1 MKKKRF
7 IYFIILL
14 ALLILCIK
22 YSDSILGFAG
32 FLWSLVTPLILGCV
46 IAYILNILVT
56 RIESLPC
63 FSREDTLLGKV
74 RRPISILGSL
84 AVIIAIGVLVI
95 LIVIPQLVQAIG
107 VIAKEI
113 PTVVSEISVWLS
125 SFDKDWPQLQKF
137 LESLNVNWPQILQKA
152 ASYLTNGLSSVFS
165 STMYIV
171 STISSIAV
179 TAVVALIFSIYIL
192 SGREKLFHQ
201 FQTLAST
208 YLNEKFYK
216 GMCVVLKTAHDT
228 FTKFIVGQCT
238 EAVILGTLCTIGM
251 LLFRFPY
258 ATMIGTL
265 IGATAL
271 LPVVGAYLGAAVGA
285 FMIFTID
292 PLKALGF
299 LIFIAIL
306 QQLEG
311 NLIYP
316 RVVGSSV
323 GLPGIWVLAAV
334 TVGGGLGGIIGM
346 LLAVPVTAT
355 LYKLLQKDVQKERLP
370 CSRKRRGT
378 VALVTCQE
386 YLYILCE
393 FVEHSFETIGSKR
406 HRLSNKMY
414 KYSRF

>member
-1 MKKKRF
+1 MKNKKF
-7 IYFIILL
+7 IWFTVGLI
-14 ALLILCIK
+14 LLILCVK
-22 YSDSILGFAG
+22 YSDGILEFIG
-32 FLWSLVTPLILGCV
+32 LLSSLITPLLLGCV

-56 RIESLPC
+56 QIERIPC
-63 FSREDTLLGKV
+63 FRKEGTIFYKI
-74 RRPISILGSL
+74 RRTVSILGSL
-84 AVIIAIGVLVI
+84 TIVLAIAVLVI

-107 VIAKEI
+107 VIVQEI
-113 PTVVSEISVWLS
+113 PAVVSEITAWLS
-125 SFDKDWPQLQKF
+125 SSDRDWPQLQKF

-165 STMYIV
+165 STVYILG
-171 STISSIAV
+171 TISSMVV

-192 SGREKLFHQ
+192 SGKEKLFHQ
-201 FQTLAST
+201 FQTLART
-208 YLNEKFYK
+208 YLKEKIYTK
-216 GMCVVLKTAHDT
+216 VGLVLETAHAT

-238 EAVILGTLCTIGM
+238 EAVILGSLCTIGM

-258 ATMIGTL
+258 ATMVGTL

-285 FMIFTID
+285 FMIFTVN
-292 PLKALGF
+292 PLQAIGF

-355 LYKLLQKDVQKERLP
+355 LYKLLQKDVQK
-370 CSRKRRGT
+370 RKA
-378 VALVTCQE
+378 ALQP
-386 YLYILCE
+386 
-393 FVEHSFETIGSKR
+393 ETGAG
-406 HRLSNKMY
+406 LSH
-414 KYSRF
+414 

>member
-1 MKKKRF
+1 MKNKKF
-7 IYFIILL
+7 IWFTVGLI
-14 ALLILCIK
+14 LLILCVK
-22 YSDSILGFAG
+22 YSDGILEFIG
-32 FLWSLVTPLILGCV
+32 LLSSLITPLLLGCV

-56 RIESLPC
+56 QIERIPC
-63 FSREDTLLGKV
+63 FRKEGTIFYKI
-74 RRPISILGSL
+74 RRPVSILVSL
-84 AVIIAIGVLVI
+84 TVVLAIAALVI

-107 VIAKEI
+107 VIVQEI
-113 PTVVSEISVWLS
+113 PAVVSEITAWLS
-125 SFDKDWPQLQKF
+125 SSDRDWPQLQKF

-165 STMYIV
+165 STVYILG
-171 STISSIAV
+171 TISSMVV

-192 SGREKLFHQ
+192 SGKEKLFHQ
-201 FQTLAST
+201 FQTLART
-208 YLNEKFYK
+208 YLKEKIYTK
-216 GMCVVLKTAHDT
+216 VGLVLETAHAT

-238 EAVILGTLCTIGM
+238 EAVILGSLCTIGM

-258 ATMIGTL
+258 ATMVGTL

-285 FMIFTID
+285 FMIFTVN
-292 PLKALGF
+292 PLQAIGF

-355 LYKLLQKDVQKERLP
+355 LYKLLQKDVQK
-370 CSRKRRGT
+370 RKA
-378 VALVTCQE
+378 ALQP
-386 YLYILCE
+386 
-393 FVEHSFETIGSKR
+393 ETGAG
-406 HRLSNKMY
+406 LSH
-414 KYSRF
+414 

>member
-201 FQTLAST
+201 FQTLART

-228 FTKFIVGQCT
+228 FTKFIIGQCT

-258 ATMIGTL
+258 ATMVGTL

-355 LYKLLQKDVQKERLP
+355 LYKLLQKDVQK
-370 CSRKRRGT
+370 RKA
-378 VALVTCQE
+378 ALQPKKE
-386 YLYILCE
+386 E
-393 FVEHSFETIGSKR
+393 G
-406 HRLSNKMY
+406 LSH
-414 KYSRF
+414 

>member
-63 FSREDTLLGKV
+63 FTREGTLLRKV
-74 RRPISILGSL
+74 RRPVSILGSL
-84 AVIIAIGVLVI
+84 AVILAIGVLVI
-95 LIVIPQLVQAIG
+95 LIVIPQLIQAIG

-113 PTVVSEISVWLS
+113 PMVFSEINVWLS

-201 FQTLAST
+201 FQTLART

-228 FTKFIVGQCT
+228 FTKFIIGQCT

-258 ATMIGTL
+258 ATMVGTL

-355 LYKLLQKDVQKERLP
+355 LYKLLQKDVQK
-370 CSRKRRGT
+370 RKA
-378 VALVTCQE
+378 ALQPKKE
-386 YLYILCE
+386 E
-393 FVEHSFETIGSKR
+393 G
-406 HRLSNKMY
+406 LSH
-414 KYSRF
+414 

>member
-251 LLFRFPY
+251 LFFRFPY

-355 LYKLLQKDVQKERLP
+355 LYKLLQKDVQK
-370 CSRKRRGT
+370 RKA
-378 VALVTCQE
+378 ALQPKKE
-386 YLYILCE
+386 E
-393 FVEHSFETIGSKR
+393 G
-406 HRLSNKMY
+406 LSH
-414 KYSRF
+414 

>member
-1 MKKKRF
+1 MKNKKF
-7 IYFIILL
+7 IWFTVGLI
-14 ALLILCIK
+14 LLILCVK
-22 YSDSILGFAG
+22 YSDGILEFIG
-32 FLWSLVTPLILGCV
+32 LLSSLITPLLLGCV

-56 RIESLPC
+56 QIERIPC
-63 FSREDTLLGKV
+63 FRKEGTIFYKI
-74 RRPISILGSL
+74 RRPVSILGSL
-84 AVIIAIGVLVI
+84 TIVLAIAVLVI

-107 VIAKEI
+107 VIVQEI
-113 PTVVSEISVWLS
+113 PAVVSEITAWLS
-125 SFDKDWPQLQKF
+125 SSDRDWPQLQKF

-165 STMYIV
+165 STVYILG
-171 STISSIAV
+171 TISSMVV

-192 SGREKLFHQ
+192 SGKEKLFHQ
-201 FQTLAST
+201 FQTLART
-208 YLNEKFYK
+208 YLKEKIYTK
-216 GMCVVLKTAHDT
+216 VGLVLETAHAT

-238 EAVILGTLCTIGM
+238 EAVILGSLCTIGM

-258 ATMIGTL
+258 ATMVGTL

-285 FMIFTID
+285 FMIFTVN
-292 PLKALGF
+292 PLQAIGF

-355 LYKLLQKDVQKERLP
+355 LYKLLQKDVQKKKG
-370 CSRKRRGT
+370 CS
-378 VALVTCQE
+378 AA
-386 YLYILCE
+386 
-393 FVEHSFETIGSKR
+393 
-406 HRLSNKMY
+406 
-414 KYSRF
+414 

>member
-63 FSREDTLLGKV
+63 FTRKGTLLRKV
-74 RRPISILGSL
+74 RRPVSILGSL
-84 AVIIAIGVLVI
+84 AVILAIGVLVI
-95 LIVIPQLVQAIG
+95 LIVIPQLIQAIG

-113 PTVVSEISVWLS
+113 PTVVSEINVWLS

-192 SGREKLFHQ
+192 SGREKLFCQ

-228 FTKFIVGQCT
+228 FTKFIIGQCT

-258 ATMIGTL
+258 ATMVGTL

-271 LPVVGAYLGAAVGA
+271 LPVVGAYLGAGVGA

-355 LYKLLQKDVQKERLP
+355 LYKLLQKDVQK
-370 CSRKRRGT
+370 RKA
-378 VALVTCQE
+378 ALQPKKE
-386 YLYILCE
+386 E
-393 FVEHSFETIGSKR
+393 G
-406 HRLSNKMY
+406 LSH
-414 KYSRF
+414 

>member
-63 FSREDTLLGKV
+63 FTREGTLLRKV
-74 RRPISILGSL
+74 RRPVSILGSCSNPCYWSP
-84 AVIIAIGVLVI
+84 GDPHCD
-95 LIVIPQLVQAIG
+95 PQLIQAIG

-113 PTVVSEISVWLS
+113 PMVFSEINVWLS

-201 FQTLAST
+201 FQNT
-208 YLNEKFYK
+208 
-216 GMCVVLKTAHDT
+216 GPH
-228 FTKFIVGQCT
+228 
-238 EAVILGTLCTIGM
+238 
-251 LLFRFPY
+251 
-258 ATMIGTL
+258 
-265 IGATAL
+265 
-271 LPVVGAYLGAAVGA
+271 
-285 FMIFTID
+285 
-292 PLKALGF
+292 
-299 LIFIAIL
+299 
-306 QQLEG
+306 
-311 NLIYP
+311 
-316 RVVGSSV
+316 
-323 GLPGIWVLAAV
+323 
-334 TVGGGLGGIIGM
+334 
-346 LLAVPVTAT
+346 
-355 LYKLLQKDVQKERLP
+355 
-370 CSRKRRGT
+370 
-378 VALVTCQE
+378 
-386 YLYILCE
+386 
-393 FVEHSFETIGSKR
+393 
-406 HRLSNKMY
+406 LSE
-414 KYSRF
+414 

>member
-63 FSREDTLLGKV
+63 FTREGTLLRKV
-74 RRPISILGSL
+74 RRPVSILGSL
-84 AVIIAIGVLVI
+84 AVILAIGVLVI
-95 LIVIPQLVQAIG
+95 LIVIPQLIQAIG

-113 PTVVSEISVWLS
+113 PMVFSEINVWLS

-201 FQTLAST
+201 FQTLART

-228 FTKFIVGQCT
+228 FTKFIIGQCT

-258 ATMIGTL
+258 ATMVGTL

-346 LLAVPVTAT
+346 LLAGPVTAT
-355 LYKLLQKDVQKERLP
+355 LYKLLQKDVQK
-370 CSRKRRGT
+370 RKA
-378 VALVTCQE
+378 ALQPKKE
-386 YLYILCE
+386 E
-393 FVEHSFETIGSKR
+393 G
-406 HRLSNKMY
+406 LSH
-414 KYSRF
+414 

>member
-1 MKKKRF
+1 
-7 IYFIILL
+7 
-14 ALLILCIK
+14 
-22 YSDSILGFAG
+22 
-32 FLWSLVTPLILGCV
+32 
-46 IAYILNILVT
+46 
-56 RIESLPC
+56 
-63 FSREDTLLGKV
+63 
-74 RRPISILGSL
+74 
-84 AVIIAIGVLVI
+84 
-95 LIVIPQLVQAIG
+95 
-107 VIAKEI
+107 
-113 PTVVSEISVWLS
+113 
-125 SFDKDWPQLQKF
+125 
-137 LESLNVNWPQILQKA
+137 
-152 ASYLTNGLSSVFS
+152 
-165 STMYIV
+165 
-171 STISSIAV
+171 
-179 TAVVALIFSIYIL
+179 
-192 SGREKLFHQ
+192 
-201 FQTLAST
+201 
-208 YLNEKFYK
+208 EKFYK
-216 GMCVVLKTAHDT
+216 IMCVVLKTAHDT

-355 LYKLLQKDVQKERLP
+355 LYKLLQKDVQK
-370 CSRKRRGT
+370 RKA
-378 VALVTCQE
+378 ALQPKKE
-386 YLYILCE
+386 E
-393 FVEHSFETIGSKR
+393 G
-406 HRLSNKMY
+406 LSH
-414 KYSRF
+414 

>member
-192 SGREKLFHQ
+192 SGREKLFCQ

-228 FTKFIVGQCT
+228 FTKFIIGQCT

-258 ATMIGTL
+258 ATMVGTL

-271 LPVVGAYLGAAVGA
+271 LPVVGAYLGAGVGA

-355 LYKLLQKDVQKERLP
+355 LYKLLQKDVQK
-370 CSRKRRGT
+370 RKA
-378 VALVTCQE
+378 ALQPKKE
-386 YLYILCE
+386 E
-393 FVEHSFETIGSKR
+393 G
-406 HRLSNKMY
+406 LSH
-414 KYSRF
+414 

>member
-1 MKKKRF
+1 MTKKKF
-7 IYFIILL
+7 IWFTALL

-22 YSDSILGFAG
+22 YSDSILGFIG
-32 FLWSLVTPLILGCV
+32 LLWSLITPLLLGCV

-56 RIESLPC
+56 QIEKIPFFHKEGTVFC
-63 FSREDTLLGKV
+63 KI
-74 RRPISILGSL
+74 RRPVSILGSIT
-84 AVIIAIGVLVI
+84 AIFAIAILVI

-107 VIAKEI
+107 VIVKEI
-113 PTVVSEISVWLS
+113 PAVVSEINLWLS
-125 SFDKDWPQLQKF
+125 SFDKDWPQLQEF

-171 STISSIAV
+171 SVISSMVV
-179 TAVVALIFSIYIL
+179 TAVVALIFAIYIL
-192 SGREKLFHQ
+192 SGKEKLFHQ
-201 FQTLAST
+201 FQTLART
-208 YLNEKFYK
+208 YLKEKFYT
-216 GMCVVLKTAHDT
+216 GMSLILKTAHDT

-238 EAVILGTLCTIGM
+238 EAVILGSLCTIGM

-258 ATMIGTL
+258 ATMVGTL

-271 LPVVGAYLGAAVGA
+271 LPVIGAYLGAAVGA
-285 FMIFTID
+285 FMIFTVD
-292 PLKALGF
+292 PLKAAGF
-299 LIFIAIL
+299 LVFIAVL

-355 LYKLLQKDVQKERLP
+355 LYKLIQRDVQKRKTALEPETKGGL
-370 CSRKRRGT
+370 SR
-378 VALVTCQE
+378 
-386 YLYILCE
+386 
-393 FVEHSFETIGSKR
+393 
-406 HRLSNKMY
+406 
-414 KYSRF
+414 

>member
-1 MKKKRF
+1 MKKKKF
-7 IYFIILL
+7 ILFIALL

-22 YSDSILGFAG
+22 YSDSILGFIG
-32 FLWSLVTPLILGCV
+32 FLWSLVTPLALGCV

-56 RIESLPC
+56 RIETLPC
-63 FSREDTLLGKV
+63 FSREGTVFYKI
-74 RRPISILGSL
+74 RRPVSILGSL
-84 AVIIAIGVLVI
+84 AAIFAIAALVI
-95 LIVIPQLVQAIG
+95 LIVIPQLAQAIG
-107 VIAKEI
+107 VIVQEI
-113 PTVVSEISVWLS
+113 PSVFSEINVWLS
-125 SFDKDWPQLQKF
+125 SFDRDWPQIQKL
-137 LESLNVNWPQILQKA
+137 LESLNVNWPQILQRA

-171 STISSIAV
+171 STVSSIVV

-192 SGREKLFHQ
+192 SGKEKLFGQ
-201 FQTLAST
+201 FQTLART
-208 YLNEKFYK
+208 YLNEKFYS
-216 GMCVVLKTAHDT
+216 GMCLILKTAHDT

-238 EAVILGTLCTIGM
+238 EAVILGALCTIGM
-251 LLFRFPY
+251 LIFRFPY
-258 ATMIGTL
+258 ATMVGTL

-285 FMIFTID
+285 FMIFTVA
-292 PLKALGF
+292 PLKAIGF
-299 LIFIAIL
+299 LVFIVVL

-355 LYKLLQKDVQKERLP
+355 LYKLIQKDVLR
-370 CSRKRRGT
+370 RKA
-378 VALVTCQE
+378 ALQP
-386 YLYILCE
+386 
-393 FVEHSFETIGSKR
+393 ETEVPG
-406 HRLSNKMY
+406 N
-414 KYSRF
+414 

>member
-228 FTKFIVGQCT
+228 FTRFIVGQCT

-258 ATMIGTL
+258 ATMVGTL

-355 LYKLLQKDVQKERLP
+355 LYKLLQKDVQK
-370 CSRKRRGT
+370 RKA
-378 VALVTCQE
+378 ALQPKKE
-386 YLYILCE
+386 E
-393 FVEHSFETIGSKR
+393 G
-406 HRLSNKMY
+406 LSH
-414 KYSRF
+414 

>member
-63 FSREDTLLGKV
+63 FTRKGTLLRKV
-74 RRPISILGSL
+74 RRPVSILGSL
-84 AVIIAIGVLVI
+84 AVILAIGVLVI
-95 LIVIPQLVQAIG
+95 LIVIPQLIQAIG

-113 PTVVSEISVWLS
+113 PTVVSEINVWLS

-192 SGREKLFHQ
+192 SGREKLFCQ

-228 FTKFIVGQCT
+228 FTRFIVGQCT

-271 LPVVGAYLGAAVGA
+271 LPVVGAYLGAGVGA

-355 LYKLLQKDVQKERLP
+355 LYKLLQKDVQK
-370 CSRKRRGT
+370 RKA
-378 VALVTCQE
+378 ALQPKKE
-386 YLYILCE
+386 E
-393 FVEHSFETIGSKR
+393 G
-406 HRLSNKMY
+406 LSH
-414 KYSRF
+414 

>member
-63 FSREDTLLGKV
+63 FTREGTLLRKV
-74 RRPISILGSL
+74 RRPVSILGSL
-84 AVIIAIGVLVI
+84 AVILAIGVLVI
-95 LIVIPQLVQAIG
+95 LIVIPQLIQAIG

-113 PTVVSEISVWLS
+113 PTVVSEINVWLS

-355 LYKLLQKDVQKERLP
+355 LYKLLQKDVQK
-370 CSRKRRGT
+370 RKA
-378 VALVTCQE
+378 ALQPKKE
-386 YLYILCE
+386 E
-393 FVEHSFETIGSKR
+393 G
-406 HRLSNKMY
+406 LSH
-414 KYSRF
+414 

>member
-32 FLWSLVTPLILGCV
+32 FLWSLFTPLILGCV

-56 RIESLPC
+56 RIERLPC
-63 FSREDTLLGKV
+63 FSRDGALLRKI
-74 RRPISILGSL
+74 RRPVSILGAL
-84 AVIIAIGVLVI
+84 AAILAIGVLVI

-113 PTVVSEISVWLS
+113 PAVVSEISVWLS
-125 SFDKDWPQLQKF
+125 SFDKDWSQLQKF

-152 ASYLTNGLSSVFS
+152 TSYLTNGLSSVFS

-192 SGREKLFHQ
+192 SGREKLFCQ
-201 FQTLAST
+201 FQTLART
-208 YLNEKFYK
+208 YLSENFYN

-251 LLFRFPY
+251 LVFRFPY
-258 ATMIGTL
+258 ATMVGTL

-355 LYKLLQKDVQKERLP
+355 LYKLIQKDVQK
-370 CSRKRRGT
+370 RKA
-378 VALVTCQE
+378 ALQP
-386 YLYILCE
+386 
-393 FVEHSFETIGSKR
+393 KR
-406 HRLSNKMY
+406 EEPGN
-414 KYSRF
+414 

>member
-74 RRPISILGSL
+74 RRPISILRSL

-228 FTKFIVGQCT
+228 FTRFIVGQCT

-355 LYKLLQKDVQKERLP
+355 LYKLLQKDVQK
-370 CSRKRRGT
+370 RKA
-378 VALVTCQE
+378 ALQPKKE
-386 YLYILCE
+386 E
-393 FVEHSFETIGSKR
+393 G
-406 HRLSNKMY
+406 LSH
-414 KYSRF
+414 

>member
-228 FTKFIVGQCT
+228 FTRFIVGQCT

-251 LLFRFPY
+251 LFFRFPY

-355 LYKLLQKDVQKERLP
+355 LYKLLQKDVQK
-370 CSRKRRGT
+370 RKA
-378 VALVTCQE
+378 ALQPKKE
-386 YLYILCE
+386 E
-393 FVEHSFETIGSKR
+393 G
-406 HRLSNKMY
+406 LSH
-414 KYSRF
+414 

>member
-1 MKKKRF
+1 MKKKKF
-7 IYFIILL
+7 ILFIALL

-22 YSDSILGFAG
+22 YSDSILGFIG
-32 FLWSLVTPLILGCV
+32 FLWSLVTPLALGCV

-228 FTKFIVGQCT
+228 FTRFIVGQCT

-355 LYKLLQKDVQKERLP
+355 LYKLLQKDVQK
-370 CSRKRRGT
+370 RKA
-378 VALVTCQE
+378 ALQPKKE
-386 YLYILCE
+386 E
-393 FVEHSFETIGSKR
+393 G
-406 HRLSNKMY
+406 LSH
-414 KYSRF
+414 

>member
-63 FSREDTLLGKV
+63 FTREGTLLRKV
-74 RRPISILGSL
+74 RRPVSILGSL
-84 AVIIAIGVLVI
+84 AVILAIGVLVI
-95 LIVIPQLVQAIG
+95 LIVIPQLIQAIG

-113 PTVVSEISVWLS
+113 PMVFSEINVWLS

-228 FTKFIVGQCT
+228 FTRFIVGQCT

-355 LYKLLQKDVQKERLP
+355 LYKLLQKDVQK
-370 CSRKRRGT
+370 RKA
-378 VALVTCQE
+378 ALQPKKE
-386 YLYILCE
+386 E
-393 FVEHSFETIGSKR
+393 G
-406 HRLSNKMY
+406 LSH
-414 KYSRF
+414 

>member
-63 FSREDTLLGKV
+63 FTREGTLLRKV
-74 RRPISILGSL
+74 RRPVSILGSL
-84 AVIIAIGVLVI
+84 AVILAIGVLVI
-95 LIVIPQLVQAIG
+95 LIVIPQLIQAIG

-113 PTVVSEISVWLS
+113 PTVVSEINVWLS

-192 SGREKLFHQ
+192 SGREKLFCQ

-228 FTKFIVGQCT
+228 FTKFIIGQCT

-258 ATMIGTL
+258 ATMVGTL

-355 LYKLLQKDVQKERLP
+355 LYKLLQKDVQK
-370 CSRKRRGT
+370 RKA
-378 VALVTCQE
+378 ALQPKKE
-386 YLYILCE
+386 E
-393 FVEHSFETIGSKR
+393 G
-406 HRLSNKMY
+406 LSH
-414 KYSRF
+414 

>member
-1 MKKKRF
+1 MKNKKF
-7 IYFIILL
+7 IWFTVGLI
-14 ALLILCIK
+14 LLILCVK
-22 YSDSILGFAG
+22 YSDGILEFIG
-32 FLWSLVTPLILGCV
+32 LLSSLITPLLLGCV

-56 RIESLPC
+56 QIERIPC
-63 FSREDTLLGKV
+63 FRKEGTIFYKI
-74 RRPISILGSL
+74 RRPVSILGSL
-84 AVIIAIGVLVI
+84 TIVLAIAVLVI

-107 VIAKEI
+107 VIVQEI
-113 PTVVSEISVWLS
+113 PAVVSEITAWLS
-125 SFDKDWPQLQKF
+125 SSDRDWPQLQKF

-165 STMYIV
+165 STVYILG
-171 STISSIAV
+171 TISSMVV

-192 SGREKLFHQ
+192 SGKEKLFHQ
-201 FQTLAST
+201 FQTLART
-208 YLNEKFYK
+208 YLKEKIYTK
-216 GMCVVLKTAHDT
+216 VGLVLETAHAT

-238 EAVILGTLCTIGM
+238 EAVILGSLCTIGM

-258 ATMIGTL
+258 ATMVGTL

-285 FMIFTID
+285 FMIFTVN
-292 PLKALGF
+292 ALQAIGF

-355 LYKLLQKDVQKERLP
+355 LYKLLQKDVQK
-370 CSRKRRGT
+370 RKA
-378 VALVTCQE
+378 ALQP
-386 YLYILCE
+386 
-393 FVEHSFETIGSKR
+393 ETGAG
-406 HRLSNKMY
+406 LSH
-414 KYSRF
+414 